1 MTALTA
7 PAFSL
12 TAPAPGRPVRGA
24 ALWTARIVGGLG
36 IAFLIFDVTL
46 KVLATA
52 PAIESSVALGI
63 PEAAI
68 VPVGLVELACLA
80 LYLWPRT
87 APVGAVL
94 FTGYLGG
101 AIAVHLLNGSPT
113 FSHLLFPLYV
123 ATMLW
128 LPLYLRDARV
138 RALVGAAR

>member
-7 PAFSL
+7 SIDL
-12 TAPAPGRPVRGA
+12 TAAPIGRA
-24 ALWTARIVGGLG
+24 SLWTARIVGGFG
-36 IAFLIFDVTL
+36 VAFLLFDVVL
-46 KVLATA
+46 KVLQLP
-52 PAIESSVALGI
+52 PAMESSVALGI
-63 PEAAI
+63 PAAA
-68 VPVGLVELACLA
+68 VLWVGLIELACLA

-101 AIAVHLLNGSPT
+101 AIATHMANESPLLT
-113 FSHLLFPLYV
+113 HLLFPLYV

-138 RALVGAAR
+138 RALVRAAR